1 MSQSAPSTL
10 ACDTSSDS
18 HLANRVRNFLLS
30 KVMPG
35 RGQLDVAA
43 DGDVVTLRGRVGSFY
58 HKQLAQEVA
67 RSLAANVEVINLV
80 SVCSE
85 QERVQKASQ

>member
-1 MSQSAPSTL
+1 MTEHVL
-10 ACDTSSDS
+10 AEIETRVQNALAASPIYALRELRVERQHNSSLRL
-18 HLANRVRNFLLS
+18 HGL
-30 KVMPG
+30 
-35 RGQLDVAA
+35 VA
-43 DGDVVTLRGRVGSFY
+43 SFY